1 MIINEGTN
9 NLVSGAFLKCFS
21 IFISNNCNFFV
32 SFTLSEKFQSNFE
45 YNTKLDTKTT
55 DSMIEAVG
63 HLQKAYSV
71 LLYGNPGEG
80 KTFSAFRIVKY
91 LVENNIVTLE
101 RCALLSNPKDLS
113 LIKRDDID
121 LILIDD
127 IFGRHN
133 ADSNRFSAWE
143 TDFPTLQSIVGTRKI
158 RLIMCS
164 RMHIYEQYRTK
175 LDDLDIF
182 SRTTELSSA
191 KLSPEE
197 KRGMLIQQLKLY
209 KRNVDEVNIDEC
221 ISHALVGFPLCAQQF
236 ACDDLMFS
244 KKTDYFRKPYRYFL
258 EQNIKT
264 LDDQSFI
271 ALLFVFYK
279 GNKLHL
285 TDLDITRMSKDTQSL
300 LVHIA
305 NLRGVEKPTSLIV
318 RETKE
323 RVASMKGSYI
333 KTIDSEVSF
342 FHDTMYEA
350 IAQIHYE
357 EYPTEVIKYCT
368 SDYLCQCVYLEGH
381 KNGEGVTVNEADL
394 RPFVERCS
402 YELTEEVKGCVK
414 SGWWRIKTYDD
425 LLNHRIFQHPNCRRE
440 LLSHIKRDIKT
451 FEEFLTIL
459 VQTTLS
465 NPAYPRRYYSKWFNN
480 DTFWKETMPY
490 LDCSHVHEMDFGCL
504 KCMSKAG
511 LLSAA
516 CYYNW
521 KDVHSFL
528 RSNKVP
534 LGMKSFILYKAVMN
548 ENIDTDFVKY
558 LIAELV
564 NKDDLST
571 HDQHLMQRALGV
583 ALSHSSPRLANAL
596 KDSGLLPSS
605 VICYCAIRIGS
616 HQEIHASVLF
626 QPFIQYNR
634 WQPNVYHVLKRMKSD
649 KGDANITCKLITAT
663 KNAQEPFQNSDL
675 IIHGIRF
682 MREWAILARWE
693 QNYEYEGSRL
703 LVKDIQAWEAAMS
716 SFLELKMDENLE
728 SEVLNEETALTTS
741 LLLKEITMAGVGFHV
756 TKEKMDIIKRRK
768 ARDKSWN
775 PEDAFICALALIDED
790 LSTKAKSIW
799 RYMGSSDLAKTSYLL
814 YRYRSILTSE

>member
-1 MIINEGTN
+1 
-9 NLVSGAFLKCFS
+9 
-21 IFISNNCNFFV
+21 
-32 SFTLSEKFQSNFE
+32 
-45 YNTKLDTKTT
+45 
-55 DSMIEAVG
+55 MIEAVG

-113 LIKRDDID
+113 LIKTADID

-143 TDFPTLQSIVGTRKI
+143 TEFPTLQSIVGTRKI

-175 LDDLDIF
+175 LDGLDIF

-279 GNKLHL
+279 RNKMQL

-305 NLRGVEKPTSLIV
+305 NLRGVEKPTPLIV
-318 RETKE
+318 RETKDE
-323 RVASMKGSYI
+323 VASMKGSYI
-333 KTIDSEVSF
+333 KTIGKEVSF

-357 EYPTEVIKYCT
+357 EYPAEVIKYCT
-368 SDYLCQCVYLEGH
+368 LDYLSQCVYLEGH

-394 RPFVERCS
+394 RHFVERCS

-414 SGWWRIKTYDD
+414 SGWWRIKTFDA

-440 LLSHIKRDIKT
+440 LLSHMQRDIKT
-451 FEEFLTIL
+451 FENFLIIFVLTNL
-459 VQTTLS
+459 SVTTYS
-465 NPAYPRRYYSKWFNN
+465 RRYCSKWFN
-480 DTFWKETMPY
+480 DGTVWKEMMPY
-490 LDCSHVHEMDFGCL
+490 LDCCHVHEMDYGCF
-504 KCMSKAG
+504 KCRAKTE
-511 LLSAA
+511 LLSEA

-528 RSNKVP
+528 RSNKVVKVP
-534 LGMKSFILYKAVMN
+534 LGMKSLILYKVVMN
-548 ENIDTDFVKY
+548 ENIDTDFVTY

-564 NKDDLST
+564 NKDDLSIK
-571 HDQHLMQRALGV
+571 DKYLMQIALGV
-583 ALSHSSPRLANAL
+583 AMSHSSPRVANAL
-596 KDSGLLPSS
+596 NASGLLPSS

-616 HQEIHASVLF
+616 HQEINASLLF
-626 QPFIQYNR
+626 QPLLQYNHR
-634 WQPNVYHVLKRMKSD
+634 QPNVYHLLKRMKSD
-649 KGDANITCKLITAT
+649 KGDANITCELITAT

-682 MREWAILARWE
+682 MREWAILARRE
-693 QNYEYEGSRL
+693 QKYEDESSRL

-716 SFLELKMDENLE
+716 SFLELKMDENVE

-756 TKEKMDIIKRRK
+756 TKEKLDIIKRRK

-799 RYMGSSDLAKTSYLL
+799 RYMESSDLAKTSYLL
-814 YRYRSILTSE
+814 YR

>member
-1 MIINEGTN
+1 
-9 NLVSGAFLKCFS
+9 
-21 IFISNNCNFFV
+21 
-32 SFTLSEKFQSNFE
+32 
-45 YNTKLDTKTT
+45 
-55 DSMIEAVG
+55 MIEAVG

-91 LVENNIVTLE
+91 LLENNIVTLE
-101 RCALLSNPKDLS
+101 RCALLNNPKDLS

-143 TDFPTLQSIVGTRKI
+143 TEFPTLQSIVGTRKI

-175 LDDLDIF
+175 LDGLDIF

-191 KLSPEE
+191 KLLQEE
-197 KRGMLIQQLKLY
+197 KSEILIQQLEFY
-209 KRNVDEVNIDEC
+209 KRNVSEVNVDEC

-244 KKTDYFRKPYRYFL
+244 KKTGYFRKPYRYFL

-279 GNKLHL
+279 GNKLQL
-285 TDLDITRMSKDTQSL
+285 ADLDITRMSKDTQSL

-323 RVASMKGSYI
+323 KVASMKGSYI
-333 KTIDSEVSF
+333 KTIDNEVSF

-350 IAQIHYE
+350 IAQIHYK
-357 EYPTEVIKYCT
+357 EYPAEVIKYCT
-368 SDYLCQCVYLEGH
+368 LDYLCQCVYLEGP
-381 KNGEGVTVNEADL
+381 KNREGIPINEVNL
-394 RPFVERCS
+394 RHFVERCS
-402 YELTEEVKGCVK
+402 YELTEVVKGWFEA
-414 SGWWRIKTYDD
+414 GRWIPKTFDYVLD
-425 LLNHRIFQHPNCRRE
+425 HRIFQHPNCRRE
-440 LLSHIKRDIKT
+440 LLSHMQRNIKT
-451 FEEFLTIL
+451 FENFLTL
-459 VQTTLS
+459 FLRTHKLLPS
-465 NPAYPRRYYSKWFNN
+465 YSSRYYSKWFN
-480 DTFWKETMPY
+480 DGTFWKESMPY
-490 LDCSHVHEMDFGCL
+490 LQCGHVHKMDYRCL
-504 KCMSKAG
+504 KCRAKAG

-516 CYYNW
+516 CFYNL
-521 KDVHSFL
+521 KDVHTFL
-528 RSNKVP
+528 MSNKVP
-534 LGMKSFILYKAVMN
+534 LGMKSLILYKAVMN

-564 NKDDLST
+564 NTDDLST
-571 HDQHLMQRALGV
+571 HDKYLTQSALGV
-583 ALSHSSPRLANAL
+583 ALSHSSPRVANAL
-596 KDSGLLPSS
+596 NANGLLPSS

-616 HQEIHASVLF
+616 HQTIHSSVLF
-626 QPFIQYNR
+626 QPLLQYNQR
-634 WQPNVYHVLKRMKSD
+634 QPNVYHVLKRMKSD
-649 KGDANITCKLITAT
+649 KGDENVACELIAAT

-682 MREWAILARWE
+682 LRGWAILAILDLE
-693 QNYEYEGSRL
+693 DEDESIRL
-703 LVKDIQAWEAAMS
+703 LVKDIQAWEAAMPR
-716 SFLELKMDENLE
+716 FTELKIDENVE
-728 SEVLNEETALTTS
+728 SEVLNEETALSTS
-741 LLLKEITMAGVGFHV
+741 LLLKELTMAGVGFHV
-756 TKEKMDIIKRRK
+756 TKEQLDIITRIK
-768 ARDKSWN
+768 ARDKSWST
-775 PEDAFICALALIDED
+775 EDAVICTLVLIDED
-790 LSTKAKSIW
+790 LSVQPRLIW
-799 RYMGSSDLAKTSYLL
+799 NYIELSDPTNTSNLL
-814 YRYRSILTSE
+814 YRLYR

>member
-1 MIINEGTN
+1 M
-9 NLVSGAFLKCFS
+9 SYFS
-21 IFISNNCNFFV
+21 INT
-32 SFTLSEKFQSNFE
+32 TLSLFHLLISEKFQCNYE
-45 YNTKLDTKTT
+45 YNNNLDTKVT
-55 DSMIEAVG
+55 DSMDEAIE

-80 KTFSAFRIVKY
+80 KTFSAFRIVKH
-91 LVENNIVTLE
+91 LVENSIVTLE
-101 RCALLSNPKDLS
+101 RCALLSNPNDLS
-113 LIKRDDID
+113 LIKRADID

-143 TDFPTLQSIVGTRKI
+143 AEFPTLQSIVGTRKI

-175 LDDLDIF
+175 LDGLDIF

-191 KLSPEE
+191 KLLPEE

-236 ACDDLMFS
+236 ACDDLSFS
-244 KKTDYFRKPYRYFL
+244 KKTDYFRKPYKYFL

-279 GNKLHL
+279 GNKLQL
-285 TDLDITRMSKDTQSL
+285 ADLDITRMNKDKQSL
-300 LVHIA
+300 LLHIA

-323 RVASMKGSYI
+323 KVASMKGSYI
-333 KTIDSEVSF
+333 KTIDKEVSF

-357 EYPTEVIKYCT
+357 EYPAEVIKYCT
-368 SDYLCQCVYLEGH
+368 LDYLCQCVYLEGH

-402 YELTEEVKGCVK
+402 YELTEEAKGYHK
-414 SGWWRIKTYDD
+414 AGWWRIKPIDA
-425 LLNHRIFQHPNCRRE
+425 LLNHRIFQHLNCRRE
-440 LLSHIKRDIKT
+440 LLRHMQRDIKT
-451 FEEFLTIL
+451 FEKFLPLFVWTD
-459 VQTTLS
+459 LS
-465 NPAYPRRYYSKWFNN
+465 FPAYSRRFYSKWIN
-480 DTFWKETMPY
+480 DGTFWKEMMPY
-490 LDCSHVHEMDFGCL
+490 LDCRHMHKVDYDCL
-504 KCMSKAG
+504 RCRAKAE

-521 KDVHSFL
+521 KDVHTFL
-528 RSNKVP
+528 MSNKIPV
-534 LGMKSFILYKAVMN
+534 GMKSYILYKAVMN

-558 LIAELV
+558 LTAELV
-564 NKDDLST
+564 NTDDLSIK
-571 HDQHLMQRALGV
+571 DNYLMQSALGV

-596 KDSGLLPSS
+596 KDSGLVPSS
-605 VICYCAIRIGS
+605 VFCYCAIRIGS

-626 QPFIQYNR
+626 QPLLQYNQR
-634 WQPNVYHVLKRMKSD
+634 QPNVYHVLKRMRSD
-649 KGDANITCKLITAT
+649 KGNETRG
-663 KNAQEPFQNSDL
+663 P
-675 IIHGIRF
+675 
-682 MREWAILARWE
+682 M
-693 QNYEYEGSRL
+693 
-703 LVKDIQAWEAAMS
+703 
-716 SFLELKMDENLE
+716 
-728 SEVLNEETALTTS
+728 VL
-741 LLLKEITMAGVGFHV
+741 
-756 TKEKMDIIKRRK
+756 
-768 ARDKSWN
+768 
-775 PEDAFICALALIDED
+775 
-790 LSTKAKSIW
+790 
-799 RYMGSSDLAKTSYLL
+799 
-814 YRYRSILTSE
+814 